1 MDVDAT
7 APVTA
12 RESRDIAASAADVW
26 AVLSDVG
33 RWSCWNPEIR
43 SARLEGPLA
52 PGTLVQW
59 RAGPGAITSVLR
71 VVDPLKELSWTG
83 STMGIHAV
91 HVWRLESS
99 DGGVRVTTEE
109 SWRGWPVR
117 LMRRRSQRTLREAVT
132 SGLDY
137 LKTEAER
144 RACITA
150 GHGVCAH
157 PASAA

>member
-1 MDVDAT
+1 MDVDT
-7 APVTA
+7 SAPVTA
-12 RESRDIAASAADVW
+12 RDSREIAASAGDVW
-26 AVLSDVG
+26 AVISDIG
-33 RWSCWNPEIR
+33 GWTCWNPEVR
-43 SARLEGPLA
+43 AARLDGRLA
-52 PGTLVQW
+52 PGTLVHW

-83 STMGIHAV
+83 STLGIHAV
-91 HVWRLESS
+91 HVWRLDPV
-99 DGGVRVTTEE
+99 DGGARVTTEE

-117 LMRRRSQRTLREAVT
+117 LLRRRSQRMLREAVT
-132 SGLDY
+132 GGLDC

-157 PASAA
+157 RASAA